1 MADHP
6 HEHEHSPSVKGASVN
21 GPSFQ
26 GHGHSHDHGPATPAS
41 RRLRAVIA
49 AVLIPFAVAVVAGM
63 VLMWPGRLP
72 AHASTG
78 LGFDQPTVSGR
89 VTATKAAPC
98 DAGAASTASATSA
111 TADACSLVSVAI
123 TSGKDSGRTVQLT
136 LTPDQTAVYSAGE
149 KVVLDYS
156 PTAPAALQYTIG
168 DADRSMPM
176 AILAGIFAL
185 AVVLVGRLRG
195 LAALVALGISFA
207 VLSQFVLPA
216 ILKGEDP
223 LRVAVVGGGAIML
236 MALYLCHGLSARTSV
251 AVIGTM
257 VSLALIGVLGEVFIG
272 LTHLTGNTSD
282 ETALVHSLFTG
293 IKLPGLLLAG
303 VIIGSLGVLNDVTV
317 TQASSVWELRA
328 ADPTMGARALYRSGI
343 RIGRDHIASTVN
355 TLVMA
360 YAGAALPLM
369 LLFTIANRGVWT
381 VATSEIVAEEV
392 VRTLVGS
399 IGLIASVPLT
409 TFLAALVASH
419 NGRPA
424 AAPASIPA
432 QARTTAAAMATTAS
446 ATEAGTAGRHRH
458 RR

>member
-1 MADHP
+1 MAETSTP
-6 HEHEHSPSVKGASVN
+6 HSDQHH
-21 GPSFQ
+21 

-41 RRLRAVIA
+41 RRLRRIIA
-49 AVLIPFAVAVVAGM
+49 AVLVPFAVAVVAGM
-63 VLMWPGRLP
+63 ALLWPGPLP

-78 LGFDQPTVSGR
+78 IGFDQPTASGT
-89 VTATKAAPC
+89 VTATKSAPC
-98 DAGAASTASATSA
+98 DAGGTATGTAAQN
-111 TADACSLVSVAI
+111 ACTLVTVQV
-123 TSGKDSGRTVQLT
+123 TSGKDSGRTVTQT

-149 KVVLDYS
+149 KVILDYS
-156 PTAPAALQYTIG
+156 PNAPPELQYSIG
-168 DADRSMPM
+168 DADRTLPLE
-176 AILAGIFAL
+176 ILAAVFAV

-195 LAALVALGISFA
+195 LAALVALAISFA
-207 VLSQFVLPA
+207 VLSLFVLPA

-223 LRVAVVGGGAIML
+223 LTVACVGGGAIML
-236 MALYLCHGLSARTSV
+236 LALYLCHGLSARTSV
-251 AVIGTM
+251 AVIGTLA
-257 VSLALIGVLGEVFIG
+257 SLALIGVLGEVFIG

-282 ETALVHSLFTG
+282 ETALVHSLYAG

-328 ADPTMGARALYRSGI
+328 ADPTMGARALYRAGI

-369 LLFTIANRGVWT
+369 LLFSISNKGVWT

-409 TFLAALVASH
+409 TALAALVAARD
-419 NGRPA
+419 GRKPGPGGDA
-424 AAPASIPA
+424 VPP
-432 QARTTAAAMATTAS
+432 QR
-446 ATEAGTAGRHRH
+446 RRH